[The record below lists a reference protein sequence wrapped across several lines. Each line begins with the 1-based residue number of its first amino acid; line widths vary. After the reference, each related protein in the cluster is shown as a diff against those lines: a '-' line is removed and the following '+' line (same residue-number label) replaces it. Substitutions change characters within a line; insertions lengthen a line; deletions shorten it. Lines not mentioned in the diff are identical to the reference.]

1 MTDRI
6 VDISRSPAKLSVK
19 HKQLVIDQ
27 TPDGK
32 ATMPLADLAV
42 VVVSHPQVTYTQ
54 AVLACLA
61 ESGGAFVAC
70 NRQYLPVGLFLPL
83 VAHFTQAERFAAQA
97 GAGQPL
103 RKRLWQQVVRE
114 KIRSQARTLQVL
126 YGSDFGLSALIPQV
140 KSGDTSNVEARAARR
155 YWPQLFLDVE
165 FRRNRDNQD
174 QNLLLN
180 YGYAVLRAIVAR
192 AICGAGLHPSLGIH
206 HHNRYNAFC
215 LADDLMEPFRPT
227 VDMAVVEYM
236 SEHDEPYGVESAAK
250 QHLIERLT
258 GLYVLDG
265 AQRTLFDTVTR
276 LAASLA
282 EAFMTGSGKLVLPE
296 QGDSAVATAS
306 AGEKEADGNGAG

>member
-6 VDISRSPAKLSVK
+6 LDISRLAARLSVR

-27 TPDGK
+27 SPEGEV
-32 ATMPLADLAV
+32 TMPLAELAV

-83 VAHFTQAERFAAQA
+83 VAHFAQAERFAAQA
-97 GAGQPL
+97 RAAQPL
-103 RKRLWQQVVRE
+103 RKRLWKQIVRE

-126 YGSDFGLSALIPQV
+126 YGSDCGLLALVSQV
-140 KSGDTSNVEARAARR
+140 RSGDTSNVEARAAHR

-180 YGYAVLRAIVAR
+180 YGYAVLRAIIAR
-192 AICGAGLHPSLGIH
+192 AICAAGLHPSLGIH
-206 HHNRYNAFC
+206 HHNRYNAYC
-215 LADDLMEPFRPT
+215 LADDLMEPFRPI
-227 VDMAVVEYM
+227 VDLAVVEYIG
-236 SEHDEPYGVESAAK
+236 EHDEPYGVEAAAK
-250 QHLIERLT
+250 QHLIARLT
-258 GLYVLDG
+258 RRYLVDG

-276 LAASLA
+276 LAGSLA
-282 EAFMTGSGKLVLPE
+282 DVFLNGTLKLTLPTWEAGIPE
-296 QGDSAVATAS
+296 P
-306 AGEKEADGNGAG
+306 AGESELGGEEN

>member
-1 MTDRI
+1 MIDRI
-6 VDISRSPAKLSVK
+6 VDISRSAARLSVR

-27 TPDGK
+27 TPQ
-32 ATMPLADLAV
+32 AEVTMPLADLAV

-83 VAHFTQAERFAAQA
+83 VAHFTQAERFGAQARAAQ
-97 GAGQPL
+97 PL
-103 RKRLWQQVVRE
+103 CKRLWKQIVRE
-114 KIRSQARTLQVL
+114 KIRSQARALQVL
-126 YGSDFGLSALIPQV
+126 YGSDFGLLALVPQV
-140 KSGDTSNVEARAARR
+140 RSGDTSNVEARAARR
-155 YWPQLFLDVE
+155 YWPQLFMDVE

-192 AICGAGLHPSLGIH
+192 AICGTGLHPSLGIH

-215 LADDLMEPFRPT
+215 LADDLMEPFRPI
-227 VDMAVVEYM
+227 VDLAVVEYM
-236 SEHDEPYGVESAAK
+236 RDHDEPYGVEAAAK
-250 QHLIERLT
+250 QHLIEGLT
-258 GLYVLDG
+258 GRYAVDG

-276 LAASLA
+276 LAGSLA
-282 EAFMTGSGKLVLPE
+282 DAFMSGSGELTLPTWGSGTTGVE
-296 QGDSAVATAS
+296 RETEEGD
-306 AGEKEADGNGAG
+306 EAD